1 MKSSGDSMKNM
12 QKVLLQKDIVIY
24 GLSTETQRVL
34 KEWDG
39 KYNVIGLLDGYKSEG
54 SQFGYPILDIKD
66 ILKKENVVIVV
77 VARPGSCKAI
87 MRRIGASCSENN
99 IAVFDVRGKDLL
111 VESKVV
117 YDFANTECYFKENL
131 IQQIRNVEV
140 VSFDLFDTLI
150 ARNILWF
157 EDLVEIIEQ
166 KLHNKGVDIRDF
178 VQKRISLEK
187 KLSCGR
193 SPKLEEIYA
202 ELLKDLNVEDFNAFE
217 LAELEYRTD
226 CELICPRKDMIGL
239 IHQIKKL
246 GKSVYITTDSY
257 YTKQQIEFLL
267 KQNGIDEIDGVIVSC
282 EYDTKKTEKL
292 FEKLIEAAGTSRI
305 IHIGDDIASDIESA
319 MAWGLKSFHIY
330 NTEELLDKVG
340 GLGLISDNMNL
351 SDRIRIGMFKT
362 RLFNSPFQ
370 FEDSEKKITVK
381 DVEDLGYLFIA
392 PIILD
397 FVEWFS
403 EQIDKYKLKNI
414 WFSARDGYL
423 IQKVFALMFPDTKS
437 DYFLTSRI
445 SAIRA
450 GVDSVSDVKYVDD
463 MKYCGGVE
471 DNLKIR
477 FGIDAEKIDPRNVE
491 EKNIGLMRYAKVI
504 LNVSRE
510 KRINYQKYIE
520 KLNVKE
526 GGIAFFDFVAKGTCQ
541 MYIER
546 MLKNPIKGLYFLQL
560 EPEYMKNKKLD
571 ILPFYTEKERDK
583 SAIYDNYYIL
593 ETILTSPDASVEEFD
608 QKGNAKYAKETRN
621 DKDINCI
628 EQVQNGILEYV
639 NKYLSILPYNK
650 WEVNKKLDEV
660 FLSLIHNVNIN
671 NDFTELLIEDPFFN
685 RTTDVKDIL

>member
-1 MKSSGDSMKNM
+1 MKNM

-34 KEWDG
+34 EEWDG

-403 EQIDKYKLKNI
+403 EQVDKYKLKNI

>member
-1 MKSSGDSMKNM
+1 MKNM

-34 KEWDG
+34 EEWDG

-403 EQIDKYKLKNI
+403 EQVDKYKLKNI

-504 LNVSRE
+504 LNVSWE

>member
-1 MKSSGDSMKNM
+1 MKNM

-111 VESKVV
+111 AESKVV

-131 IQQIRNVEV
+131 IQQIRKVEV

-166 KLHNKGVDIRDF
+166 KLHNKGVDIKEF

-292 FEKLIEAAGTSRI
+292 FEKLIEEAGTSRI

-370 FEDSEKKITVK
+370 FEDSEKKITIK

-403 EQIDKYKLKNI
+403 EQVDKYKLKNI

-423 IQKVFALMFPDTKS
+423 IQKVFTLMFPDTKS

-450 GVDSVSDVKYVDD
+450 GVESMSDVKYVDD

-477 FGIDAEKIDPRNVE
+477 FGIEAEKIDPRNVE

-504 LNVSRE
+504 LKVSRE

-546 MLKNPIKGLYFLQL
+546 LLKNPIKGLYFLQL

-593 ETILTSPDASVEEFD
+593 ETILTSPAASVEEFD

>member
-1 MKSSGDSMKNM
+1 MKNM

-526 GGIAFFDFVAKGTCQ
+526 GGRAFFDFVAKGTCQ

>member
-1 MKSSGDSMKNM
+1 MKNM

-202 ELLKDLNVEDFNAFE
+202 ELVKDLNVEDFNAFE

>member
-1 MKSSGDSMKNM
+1 MKNM

-34 KEWDG
+34 EEWDG

>member
-1 MKSSGDSMKNM
+1 M
-12 QKVLLQKDIVIY
+12 
-24 GLSTETQRVL
+24 
-34 KEWDG
+34 
-39 KYNVIGLLDGYKSEG
+39 DGYKSEG

>member
-1 MKSSGDSMKNM
+1 MKNM

-330 NTEELLDKVG
+330 NTDELLDKVG

-403 EQIDKYKLKNI
+403 EQVDKYKLKNI

-491 EKNIGLMRYAKVI
+491 EKNTGLMRYAKVI

-546 MLKNPIKGLYFLQL
+546 LLKNPIKGLYFLQL

>member
-1 MKSSGDSMKNM
+1 LKSSGDSMKNM

>member
-1 MKSSGDSMKNM
+1 M

>member
-1 MKSSGDSMKNM
+1 MKNM

-111 VESKVV
+111 AESKVV

-166 KLHNKGVDIRDF
+166 KLHNRGVDIKDF

-267 KQNGIDEIDGVIVSC
+267 KQNGIDEIDGIIVSC

-305 IHIGDDIASDIESA
+305 IHIGDDIVSDIESA

-403 EQIDKYKLKNI
+403 EQVDKYKLKNI

-450 GVDSVSDVKYVDD
+450 GVESVSDVKYVDD

-541 MYIER
+541 MYIQR
-546 MLKNPIKGLYFLQL
+546 LLKNPIKGLYFLQL

-650 WEVNKKLDEV
+650 WEINKKLDEV

>member
-1 MKSSGDSMKNM
+1 MKNM

-414 WFSARDGYL
+414 WLSARDGYL

-650 WEVNKKLDEV
+650 CEVNKKLDEV

>member
-403 EQIDKYKLKNI
+403 EQVDKYKLKNI

-583 SAIYDNYYIL
+583 SEIYDNYYIL

>member
-282 EYDTKKTEKL
+282 EYDTKKN
-292 FEKLIEAAGTSRI
+292 R
-305 IHIGDDIASDIESA
+305 
-319 MAWGLKSFHIY
+319 
-330 NTEELLDKVG
+330 KV
-340 GLGLISDNMNL
+340 
-351 SDRIRIGMFKT
+351 
-362 RLFNSPFQ
+362 
-370 FEDSEKKITVK
+370 V
-381 DVEDLGYLFIA
+381 
-392 PIILD
+392 
-397 FVEWFS
+397 
-403 EQIDKYKLKNI
+403 
-414 WFSARDGYL
+414 
-423 IQKVFALMFPDTKS
+423 
-437 DYFLTSRI
+437 
-445 SAIRA
+445 
-450 GVDSVSDVKYVDD
+450 
-463 MKYCGGVE
+463 
-471 DNLKIR
+471 
-477 FGIDAEKIDPRNVE
+477 
-491 EKNIGLMRYAKVI
+491 
-504 LNVSRE
+504 
-510 KRINYQKYIE
+510 
-520 KLNVKE
+520 
-526 GGIAFFDFVAKGTCQ
+526 
-541 MYIER
+541 
-546 MLKNPIKGLYFLQL
+546 
-560 EPEYMKNKKLD
+560 
-571 ILPFYTEKERDK
+571 
-583 SAIYDNYYIL
+583 
-593 ETILTSPDASVEEFD
+593 
-608 QKGNAKYAKETRN
+608 
-621 DKDINCI
+621 
-628 EQVQNGILEYV
+628 
-639 NKYLSILPYNK
+639 
-650 WEVNKKLDEV
+650 
-660 FLSLIHNVNIN
+660 
-671 NDFTELLIEDPFFN
+671 
-685 RTTDVKDIL
+685 

>member
-1 MKSSGDSMKNM
+1 M
-12 QKVLLQKDIVIY
+12 
-24 GLSTETQRVL
+24 
-34 KEWDG
+34 
-39 KYNVIGLLDGYKSEG
+39 
-54 SQFGYPILDIKD
+54 
-66 ILKKENVVIVV
+66 
-77 VARPGSCKAI
+77 
-87 MRRIGASCSENN
+87 
-99 IAVFDVRGKDLL
+99 
-111 VESKVV
+111 
-117 YDFANTECYFKENL
+117 
-131 IQQIRNVEV
+131 
-140 VSFDLFDTLI
+140 FDTLI

-330 NTEELLDKVG
+330 NTDELLDKVG

-403 EQIDKYKLKNI
+403 EQVDKYKLKNI

-491 EKNIGLMRYAKVI
+491 EKNTGLMRYAKVI

-546 MLKNPIKGLYFLQL
+546 LLKNPIKGLYFLQL

>member
-34 KEWDG
+34 EEWDG

-403 EQIDKYKLKNI
+403 EQVDKYKLKNI

>member
-1 MKSSGDSMKNM
+1 MKNM

-66 ILKKENVVIVV
+66 ILKKENVAIVV

-111 VESKVV
+111 AESKVV

-131 IQQIRNVEV
+131 IQQIRDVEV

-166 KLHNKGVDIRDF
+166 KLHNRGVDIKDF

-267 KQNGIDEIDGVIVSC
+267 KQNGIDEIDGIIVSC

-305 IHIGDDIASDIESA
+305 IHIGDDIVSDIESA

-403 EQIDKYKLKNI
+403 EQVDKYKLKNI

-450 GVDSVSDVKYVDD
+450 GVESVSDVKYVDD

-541 MYIER
+541 MYIQR
-546 MLKNPIKGLYFLQL
+546 LLKNPIKGLYFLQL

-650 WEVNKKLDEV
+650 WEINKKLDEV

>member
-1 MKSSGDSMKNM
+1 MKNM

-34 KEWDG
+34 EEWDG

-178 VQKRISLEK
+178 VQKRIFLEK

-403 EQIDKYKLKNI
+403 EQVDKYKLKNI

>member
-1 MKSSGDSMKNM
+1 MKNM

-319 MAWGLKSFHIY
+319 TAWGLKSFHIY

>member
-1 MKSSGDSMKNM
+1 MKNM

-66 ILKKENVVIVV
+66 ILKKENVAIVV

-111 VESKVV
+111 AESKVV

-166 KLHNKGVDIRDF
+166 KLHNRGVDIKDF

-267 KQNGIDEIDGVIVSC
+267 KQNGIDEIDGIIVSC

-305 IHIGDDIASDIESA
+305 IHIGDDIVSDIESA

-370 FEDSEKKITVK
+370 FEDSEKEITVK

-403 EQIDKYKLKNI
+403 EQVDKYKLKNI

-450 GVDSVSDVKYVDD
+450 GVESVSDVKYVDD

-541 MYIER
+541 MYIQR
-546 MLKNPIKGLYFLQL
+546 LLKNPIKGLYFLQL

-650 WEVNKKLDEV
+650 WEINKKLDEV

>member
-1 MKSSGDSMKNM
+1 MKNM

-403 EQIDKYKLKNI
+403 EQVDKYKLKNI

-593 ETILTSPDASVEEFD
+593 ETVLTSPDASVEEFD

>member
-1 MKSSGDSMKNM
+1 MKNM

-403 EQIDKYKLKNI
+403 EQVDKYKLKNI

>member
-1 MKSSGDSMKNM
+1 MKNM

-370 FEDSEKKITVK
+370 FEDSEKKIIVK

>member
-1 MKSSGDSMKNM
+1 MKNM

-34 KEWDG
+34 EEWDG

-166 KLHNKGVDIRDF
+166 KLHNKGVDISDF

-403 EQIDKYKLKNI
+403 EQVDKYKLKNI

>member
-1 MKSSGDSMKNM
+1 MKNM

-403 EQIDKYKLKNI
+403 EQVDKYKLKNI

-583 SAIYDNYYIL
+583 SEIYDNYYIL

>member
-1 MKSSGDSMKNM
+1 MKNM

-193 SPKLEEIYA
+193 SPKLKEIYA

-403 EQIDKYKLKNI
+403 EQVDKYKLKNI

-583 SAIYDNYYIL
+583 SEIYDNYYIL

>member
-660 FLSLIHNVNIN
+660 FLSLIHNVNID

>member
-1 MKSSGDSMKNM
+1 MKNM

>member
-571 ILPFYTEKERDK
+571 ILPFYTEKEREGVCRQAD
-583 SAIYDNYYIL
+583 
-593 ETILTSPDASVEEFD
+593 
-608 QKGNAKYAKETRN
+608 
-621 DKDINCI
+621 
-628 EQVQNGILEYV
+628 
-639 NKYLSILPYNK
+639 
-650 WEVNKKLDEV
+650 
-660 FLSLIHNVNIN
+660 
-671 NDFTELLIEDPFFN
+671 
-685 RTTDVKDIL
+685 

>member
-1 MKSSGDSMKNM
+1 MKNM

-414 WFSARDGYL
+414 WLSARDGYL

-526 GGIAFFDFVAKGTCQ
+526 GGMAFFDFVAKGTCQ

-650 WEVNKKLDEV
+650 CEVNKKLDEV

>member
-1 MKSSGDSMKNM
+1 MKNM

-111 VESKVV
+111 AESKVV

-157 EDLVEIIEQ
+157 EDLVKIIEQ
-166 KLHNKGVDIRDF
+166 KLHNKGVDIKEF

-217 LAELEYRTD
+217 LAELEYQTD

-239 IHQIKKL
+239 IHQIKKI

-292 FEKLIEAAGTSRI
+292 FEKLIEEAGTSRI

-370 FEDSEKKITVK
+370 FEDSEKKITIK

-403 EQIDKYKLKNI
+403 EQVDKYKLKNI

-450 GVDSVSDVKYVDD
+450 GVESMSDVKYVDD

-477 FGIDAEKIDPRNVE
+477 FGIEAEKIDPRNVE

-504 LNVSRE
+504 LKVSRE

-546 MLKNPIKGLYFLQL
+546 LLKNPIKGLYFLQL

>member
-1 MKSSGDSMKNM
+1 MKNM

-150 ARNILWF
+150 ARNILWL

-403 EQIDKYKLKNI
+403 EQVDKYKLKNI

-583 SAIYDNYYIL
+583 SEIYDNYYIL

>member
-1 MKSSGDSMKNM
+1 MKNM

-403 EQIDKYKLKNI
+403 EQVDKYKLKNI

-583 SAIYDNYYIL
+583 SEIYDNYYIL

-650 WEVNKKLDEV
+650 WEVNKKIDEV

>member
-1 MKSSGDSMKNM
+1 MKNM

-87 MRRIGASCSENN
+87 MRRIGAPCSENN

>member
-1 MKSSGDSMKNM
+1 MKNM

-560 EPEYMKNKKLD
+560 EPEYMKNKKID

>member
-1 MKSSGDSMKNM
+1 MKNM

-403 EQIDKYKLKNI
+403 EQVDKYKLKNI

-477 FGIDAEKIDPRNVE
+477 FGIDAEKIDPRSVE

>member
-403 EQIDKYKLKNI
+403 EQVDKYKLKNI

-593 ETILTSPDASVEEFD
+593 ETVLTSPDASVEEFD